1 MKVLKGSN
9 TLTYM
14 MINQAYFEIA
24 LNCYY
29 DKNTVKASKQPNKKK
44 PWGDQCDETMNQ
56 HTDLISF

>member
-1 MKVLKGSN
+1 MYLFVTNVMKALKGSS

-29 DKNTVKASKQPNKKK
+29 DKNMVKASKQPNKKT
-44 PWGDQCDETMNQ
+44 PGE
-56 HTDLISF
+56 ISVMKQ